1 MRARPLPL
9 LTLVL
14 CLMASLAC
22 AQTAV
27 FETKA
32 KQAYLI
38 DAETGTVLFS
48 KDENIPVPP
57 ASLVK
62 LMTMEVVFDALARA
76 ELTLDTTYTVSEHA
90 WRTGGAPSGTSTM
103 FAALKSGVRIGDLI
117 QGVVVQLANDA
128 CIILAEGMSG
138 SEGAFAERMTKRA
151 RMLGLS
157 ISTFSNPTGLPDPG
171 NTVTM
176 RELVMLARHI
186 QTRYPNFYRLY
197 SQADFEWNKI
207 RQRNRNP
214 LIAANIGVDGLGTGF
229 AAGYGFSIVTSM
241 QKDGKRVFLAMGG
254 LSSDK
259 ERIEETRK
267 ILDWAMSAFQKKT
280 VFAKGDI
287 IGEASVYGGAAASVP
302 LVTSGPVDV
311 LVPVNNP
318 DRLSARVIY
327 KWPLRVPVASGQT
340 VGTLKIWSG
349 ERLLR
354 EIPVE
359 TAAAVEPGTL
369 TSRSLDALQ
378 ELLFFWL

>member
-1 MRARPLPL
+1 MRARPHHL

-14 CLMASLAC
+14 CLVTSLAF
-22 AQTAV
+22 AQAPA

-32 KQAYLI
+32 KQVYLI

-48 KDENIPVPP
+48 KDENRPVPP
-57 ASLVK
+57 ASLTK
-62 LMTMEVVFDALARA
+62 LMTMEVVFDALTRA
-76 ELTLDTTYTVSEHA
+76 EVNLDTGYIVSEHA

-103 FAALKSGVRIGDLI
+103 FAALKSSVPIRDLI

-128 CIILAEGMSG
+128 CIILAEGMAG
-138 SEGAFAERMTKRA
+138 SEDAFAERMTKRA
-151 RMLGLS
+151 RELGLS
-157 ISTFSNPTGLPDPG
+157 VSTFSNPTGLPDPG
-171 NTVTM
+171 NRVTM
-176 RELVMLARHI
+176 RELVTLARHI
-186 QTRYPNFYRLY
+186 QKTYPNFYPLY
-197 SQADFEWNKI
+197 AQVDFEWNKI

-229 AAGYGFSIVTSM
+229 AEGYGFSIVTSL

-254 LSSDK
+254 LTTDK
-259 ERIEETRK
+259 ERTEETRK

-287 IGEASVYGGAAASVP
+287 IGEASVYGGAAAAVP
-302 LVTSGPVDV
+302 LVTGGAVDV

-318 DRLSARVIY
+318 DRLSARVVY
-327 KWPLRVPVASGQT
+327 QWPIRVPVVSGQT

-359 TAAAVEPGTL
+359 TAAAVESGSL

>member
-1 MRARPLPL
+1 MRARPHYL
-9 LTLVL
+9 LTVFL
-14 CLMASLAC
+14 CLMSSLAG
-22 AQTAV
+22 AQAPA

-38 DAETGTVLFS
+38 DSETGTVLFS
-48 KDENIPVPP
+48 KDENTPVPP
-57 ASLVK
+57 ASLTK
-62 LMTMEVVFDALARA
+62 LMTMEVVFDALTRA
-76 ELTLDTTYTVSEHA
+76 DVTLDTSYTVSEHA

-103 FAALKSGVRIGDLI
+103 FAALKSSVRVGDLI
-117 QGVVVQLANDA
+117 QGVVVHLANDA
-128 CIILAEGMSG
+128 CIILAEGMAG
-138 SEGAFAERMTKRA
+138 SESAFAERMMKRA
-151 RMLGLS
+151 RGLGLTVS
-157 ISTFSNPTGLPDPG
+157 SFSNPTGLPDPG

-176 RELVMLARHI
+176 RELVTLARHI
-186 QTRYPNFYRLY
+186 QSSYPNFYPLY

-229 AAGYGFSIVTSM
+229 AEGYGFSSVTSLH
-241 QKDGKRVFLAMGG
+241 KDGKRVFLAMGG
-254 LSSDK
+254 LASDK
-259 ERIEETRK
+259 ERTEEARK
-267 ILDWAMSAFQKKT
+267 ILDWAMNAFQKKT

-287 IGEASVYGGAAASVP
+287 IGEASVYGGAEASVP
-302 LVTSGPVDV
+302 LVTSGPVEV

-318 DRLSARVIY
+318 ERLRAHVVY
-327 KWPLRVPVASGQT
+327 QWPLRVPVASGQR
-340 VGTLKIWSG
+340 VGSLKIWNG

-359 TAAAVEPGTL
+359 TAAAVKPGSL

>member
-1 MRARPLPL
+1 MRTWPLHL
-9 LTLVL
+9 LTVAL
-14 CLMASLAC
+14 CIMAPFAW
-22 AQTAV
+22 AQAPV

-48 KDENIPVPP
+48 KDENTRIPP
-57 ASLVK
+57 ASLAK
-62 LMTMEVVFDALARA
+62 LMTMEVVFDALTRA
-76 ELTLDTTYTVSEHA
+76 EVSVDTAYTVSEHA

-103 FAALKSGVRIGDLI
+103 FAALKSSVRIGDLI
-117 QGVVVQLANDA
+117 QGVVVQLANDG
-128 CIILAEGMSG
+128 CIILAEGMAG
-138 SEGAFAERMTKRA
+138 SEEAFAERMIKRA
-151 RMLGLS
+151 RALGLS
-157 ISTFSNPTGLPDPG
+157 ASTFKNPTGLPDPG
-171 NTVTM
+171 NMVTV

-186 QTRYPNFYRLY
+186 QTAYPDFYRLY
-197 SQADFEWNKI
+197 AQADFEWNKI

-214 LIAANIGVDGLGTGF
+214 LISANIGVDGLGTGF
-229 AAGYGFSIVTSM
+229 AEGYGFSIVTSM
-241 QKDGKRVFLAMGG
+241 QKDGKRIFLAMGG
-254 LSSDK
+254 LASDK

-267 ILDWAMSAFQKKT
+267 ILDWAMNAFQKKT

-287 IGEASVYGGAAASVP
+287 IGEASVYGGAVSSVP
-302 LVTSGPVDV
+302 LVTSGAVEV

-318 DRLSARVIY
+318 DRLSAKVVY
-327 KWPLRVPVASGQT
+327 KWPLRVPVSPGQT
-340 VGTLKIWSG
+340 VGTLKIWNG

-369 TSRSLDALQ
+369 TSRSIDALQ